1 MVMHMCVRDIDFD
14 SVSTLFPLLPS
25 VAFFLFHR
33 TNNKCRNQMHDEINK
48 VKPVYKCQS
57 REPENVAFM
66 SNCQYLW
73 SFLFLIAPSLFS
85 NVYIQV
91 ENYMHYPLIEIMRL
105 PFIEV
110 PFKACLTVKCL
121 L

>member
-1 MVMHMCVRDIDFD
+1 
-14 SVSTLFPLLPS
+14 
-25 VAFFLFHR
+25 
-33 TNNKCRNQMHDEINK
+33 MHDEISK

-66 SNCQYLW
+66 SSCQYLW
-73 SFLFLIAPSLFS
+73 IFLFLIAPSLFS

-105 PFIEV
+105 IYRFDFAYFIMHLVSAFVASEM
-110 PFKACLTVKCL
+110 LTTVF
-121 L
+121 